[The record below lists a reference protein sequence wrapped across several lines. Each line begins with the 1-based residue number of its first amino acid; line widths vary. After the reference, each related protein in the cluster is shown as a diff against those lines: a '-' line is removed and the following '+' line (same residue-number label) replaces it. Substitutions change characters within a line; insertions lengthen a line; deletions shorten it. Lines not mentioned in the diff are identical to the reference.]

1 MDNER
6 IGVYVHWPFCARLCP
21 YCDFNIYKDKPDLAV
36 DLTEAILRD
45 LETWREASGERSL
58 VSLHFGGGTPSLMP
72 VSHLQEII
80 DKVQTLW
87 TPRSDIEIAL
97 EANPSDITKELLEG
111 WRSVGIERLSVGVQ
125 SFDDEVLKFLG
136 RNHDGATSRKAL
148 ELAVDHMPRVSA
160 DLIYGWVGQTLEH
173 WNGELAQA
181 ISFKTGHISAYQ
193 LTIEEKTAFAQAER
207 RGEARAVDSDTSA
220 DLFEIVG
227 ETLRAKG
234 YARYEVSNFAK
245 SQNDQSRHNRLYWQG
260 DDYVGVGPGAHGR
273 LTIDDQRFATVSALK
288 PSAYIT
294 DGASFNAARSYQDH
308 MSREDWAAEYL
319 LMGMRVS
326 EGISLQ
332 RFQELSGKEL
342 DKEIMIPL
350 VDQGLLTRTGDRL
363 KASEQGRLVLDTI
376 CHQLLS

>member
-21 YCDFNIYKDKPDLAV
+21 YCDFNIYKDKTDLAV
-36 DLTEAILRD
+36 DLTESILRD

-58 VSLHFGGGTPSLMP
+58 ISLHFGGGTPSLMP

-80 DKVQTLW
+80 DKVLALW

-97 EANPSDITKELLEG
+97 EANPNDISKELLEG
-111 WRSVGIERLSVGVQ
+111 WRSVGIERLSIGVQ

-148 ELAVDHMPRVSA
+148 ELAIDHMPRVSA
-160 DLIYGWVGQTLEH
+160 DLIYGWVGQTSEH
-173 WNGELAQA
+173 WKAELAQA

-227 ETLRAKG
+227 EMLRAEG

-273 LTIDDQRFATVSALK
+273 LTVDDQRFATVSALK
-288 PSAYIT
+288 PAAYIT
-294 DGASFNAARSYQDH
+294 DGASFNAARSSRDH

-332 RFQELSGKEL
+332 RFEKLSGKEL
-342 DKEIMIPL
+342 DKEIVMPL
-350 VDQGLLTRTGDRL
+350 VEQGLLTRTDDRL
-363 KASEQGRLVLDTI
+363 WASEQGRLVLDTI